1 MNLPSDYRFRPTDKE
16 LLDYLK
22 KKSKD
27 EALPCDVVIQREI
40 YGIGDKAPWQIFT
53 DEDPWQIC
61 RTRDRKQ
68 NKLKTEG
75 TIYVLTTLIKTHEK
89 EIIRTA
95 GCGSWN
101 GGTALEQVVDMDK
114 DDISVIG
121 YKRMLRFQI
130 TNESGAINGSV
141 EKGLWIMHE
150 YSLHDGNTM
159 TAGKGEYVLCRIK
172 RDDSKNTQISPRKG
186 KNVEAAPT
194 VDDLIVP
201 KPTKRVRTE
210 FVYEQKMECDAAPET
225 EVVPFSKKLH
235 KSFLMITDKL
245 NELKL
250 DGLDEVPKSYK
261 RVRTELVEEMKMDC
275 HIVAAPETEVVPF
288 CEELLVQEISK
299 LKVSSHSRTITG
311 IHFSNDL
318 FLDQQKNNMSEHLPS
333 IWW

>member
-27 EALPCDVVIQREI
+27 EALPCDVVIEREI
-40 YGIGDKAPWQIFT
+40 YGVGDKAPWQIFT

-75 TIYVLTTLIKTHEK
+75 TIYVLTTLITTSEK

-130 TNESGAINGSV
+130 TNESGAKILQACENRVGGRN
-141 EKGLWIMHE
+141 EDGLP
-150 YSLHDGNTM
+150 YCCGTRNRS
-159 TAGKGEYVLCRIK
+159 R
-172 RDDSKNTQISPRKG
+172 
-186 KNVEAAPT
+186 
-194 VDDLIVP
+194 
-201 KPTKRVRTE
+201 
-210 FVYEQKMECDAAPET
+210 
-225 EVVPFSKKLH
+225 
-235 KSFLMITDKL
+235 SFL
-245 NELKL
+245 
-250 DGLDEVPKSYK
+250 
-261 RVRTELVEEMKMDC
+261 RRTTCARDFQTQGFK
-275 HIVAAPETEVVPF
+275 P
-288 CEELLVQEISK
+288 QQ
-299 LKVSSHSRTITG
+299 
-311 IHFSNDL
+311 NDHRNSL
-318 FLDQQKNNMSEHLPS
+318 FQ
-333 IWW
+333 

>member
-27 EALPCDVVIQREI
+27 EALPCDVVVEREI

-75 TIYVLTTLIKTHEK
+75 TIYVLTTLIKTSEK

-130 TNESGAINGSV
+130 TNESGAIDGSV
-141 EKGLWIMHE
+141 EKGHWIMHE
-150 YSLHDGNTM
+150 YSLRDGNTM

-172 RDDSKNTQISPRKG
+172 RDDSKNTKISPRKG

-201 KPTKRVRTE
+201 KPAKRVRTE
-210 FVYEQKMECDAAPET
+210 FVQEQKMECDAAPET
-225 EVVPFSKKLH
+225 QVVPFSKKL
-235 KSFLMITDKL
+235 FGYL
-245 NELKL
+245 NEQVATT
-250 DGLDEVPKSYK
+250 DDDVIVPRSYK
-261 RVRTELVEEMKMDC
+261 RVRTELVEEKKMDC

-288 CEELLVQEISK
+288 SEELLVQELSK
-299 LKVSSHSRTITG
+299 LKVSSHNRTITG
-311 IHFSNDL
+311 ILFSNDL